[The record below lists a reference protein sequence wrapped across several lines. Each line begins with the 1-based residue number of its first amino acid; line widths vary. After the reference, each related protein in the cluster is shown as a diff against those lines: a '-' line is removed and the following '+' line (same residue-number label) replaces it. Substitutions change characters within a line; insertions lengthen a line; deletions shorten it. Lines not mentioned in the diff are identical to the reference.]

1 MNSTYWLNKIMNTMY
16 NDASAEF
23 WLGLSSTKPAAD
35 GTGVS
40 EPSGNNYARVRIT
53 AFTQADG
60 GSIRNPEAIEF
71 PRSTGVWFEST
82 AKAAY
87 WVLFDGNTAE
97 ANLLSCGELDEPKTI
112 ESNTTITVAAETLSI
127 TLTDYQPVSV

>member
-35 GTGVS
+35 GTGVK
-40 EPSGNNYARVRIT
+40 IT

-60 GSIRNPEAIEF
+60 GSVRNPEAIEF

-112 ESNTTITVAAETLSI
+112 ESNTAITVAAETLSI